1 MQCISLIYNVDIV
14 DSGVVFKILNL
25 NSPIKDIGVII
36 GLLLSSFSILVMGV
50 LIPFSETFA
59 ILPLL

>member
-1 MQCISLIYNVDIV
+1 MQCISLIYNVDII
-14 DSGVVFKILNL
+14 DSGAVFKILNL